1 MKVTFEQT
9 SIPFTGEKQFI
20 LVGASCS
27 RKWVKT
33 WEFEYPNPPHPSPSP
48 TSSPPLFFHLALPK
62 NTWTPVTVVLMI
74 PKFYCTIK
82 GYPIYDSISQGCFN
96 TLRKQTK
103 AQTRAKLFLGGV
115 LKEVTTATAFFY
127 LLLPLLHRPSPPPPK
142 LSTLPFIGKHKHL
155 SYTWW
160 CPVSGLPRKPDN
172 INLPSM

>member
-1 MKVTFEQT
+1 
-9 SIPFTGEKQFI
+9 
-20 LVGASCS
+20 
-27 RKWVKT
+27 
-33 WEFEYPNPPHPSPSP
+33 
-48 TSSPPLFFHLALPK
+48 
-62 NTWTPVTVVLMI
+62 MI

-127 LLLPLLHRPSPPPPK
+127 LLLPLLHRPPK

-155 SYTWW
+155 SYTW
-160 CPVSGLPRKPDN
+160 
-172 INLPSM
+172 